1 MSVYEAGACLI
12 GEAPGLCLYRV
23 LFFFPLCLS
32 SLLLK
37 YLLLN
42 THHGRS
48 KGRRRRFPTGVDHPG
63 GGSRQVHNTTLEWQ
77 VSLVSIAQRDLP
89 GAISASQAM
98 GARSN
103 SIEIG
108 PPFSRLGGLCWACGP
123 IPEACRRG
131 GGVPLPDAARDPLA
145 AGGRQARGTEAASF
159 RRRSSASI
167 VPGG

>member
-23 LFFFPLCLS
+23 YSSSLYCLS

-63 GGSRQVHNTTLEWQ
+63 GGSRQVHNATLEWR

-89 GAISASQAM
+89 GA
-98 GARSN
+98 
-103 SIEIG
+103 
-108 PPFSRLGGLCWACGP
+108 FSRFGGLCWTLSRKHAIG
-123 IPEACRRG
+123 ADVCRSQMLHPMASGERG
-131 GGVPLPDAARDPLA
+131 G
-145 AGGRQARGTEAASF
+145 
-159 RRRSSASI
+159 SSASI